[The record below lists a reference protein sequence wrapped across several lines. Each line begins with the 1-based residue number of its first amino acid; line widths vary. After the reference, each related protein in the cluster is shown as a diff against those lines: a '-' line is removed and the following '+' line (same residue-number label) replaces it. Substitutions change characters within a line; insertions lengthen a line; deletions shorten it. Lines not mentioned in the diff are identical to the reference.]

1 MTWKFV
7 ASDNYNLD
15 DLLDYEV
22 FFMTDLASAEYEV
35 RKHLELQKWG
45 LPNWRIGMIRR
56 QMSVDESKE
65 NVRIVKEAIKI
76 TRAKLGL

>member
-7 ASDNYNLD
+7 ASDNYSVE

-35 RKHLELQKWG
+35 TKHLKLQKWG

-56 QMSVDESKE
+56 QMGVDESKD
-65 NVRIVKEAIKI
+65 NVRIVKEAIKL
-76 TRAKLGL
+76 AKAKGL